1 VRAFIAVGAAAAILS
16 AAACKE
22 TTRIETKEAPPAAQP
37 APTESGSGV
46 DVRTGNDTIHV
57 DSTGV
62 QVKVNTDSM

>member
-16 AAACKE
+16 AAACKD

-46 DVRTGNDTIHV
+46 DVRTGNDTIHA

-62 QVKVNTDSM
+62 RVKVNTDSM

>member
-1 VRAFIAVGAAAAILS
+1 VRAFNAVTAAAAVIA

-46 DVRTGNDTIHV
+46 DVRTGNDTIHA

-62 QVKVNTDSM
+62 RVKVNTDSM

>member
-1 VRAFIAVGAAAAILS
+1 MRALIAIGAAAAILS

-46 DVRTGNDTIHV
+46 DVRTGNDTIHA

-62 QVKVNTDSM
+62 RVKVNTDSM